1 MLSDYAF
8 SLSGISKRF
17 RTPYIPK
24 HMTLKEA
31 IIRGHGFGQRA
42 RSRYVD
48 ALTDITLTLPKG
60 DALGV
65 IGSNGSGK
73 STLLRLLAGVIKP
86 DSGSIR
92 VTGEIAPLLSLGLG
106 FHPDLTGRENARIGG
121 LIMGLR
127 PSEIEERLGEI
138 ADFAELGEFMESP
151 VRAYSTGMYMRLAF
165 AVAINVQPDIL
176 LLDEVFA
183 VGDAE
188 FSYKCRQKMNCFR
201 DERRT
206 IVLVSH
212 DTSNIG
218 TFCDVVLWLE
228 HGRMKMLGAPAE
240 VVAAYTSA
248 AAHSVGA

>member
-1 MLSDYAF
+1 MSDYALC
-8 SLSGISKRF
+8 LSGVSKRF
-17 RTPYIPK
+17 RTAYIPK

-31 IIRGHGFGQRA
+31 IIRGHGFGQRE
-42 RSRYVD
+42 RTRFVD
-48 ALTDITLTLPKG
+48 ALVDITLNLPRG
-60 DALGV
+60 NALGV

-86 DSGSIR
+86 DSGSVR

-127 PSEIEERLGEI
+127 PSEIEARLSEI
-138 ADFAELGEFMESP
+138 AAFAELGEFMDSP

-188 FSYKCRQKMNCFR
+188 FSRKCRQKMNSFR

-212 DTSNIG
+212 DTSNIES
-218 TFCDVVLWLE
+218 FCDVVLWLE
-228 HGRMKMLGAPAE
+228 HGRIKMLGAPTD
-240 VVAAYTSA
+240 VVSAYTHA
-248 AAHSVGA
+248 AAHTVSV